1 MAPVS
6 PHMVAG
12 VRFGPSRLRAWQSA
26 IALGVFA
33 AMLSLLDGTHLAL
46 QVPRASRPVIIM
58 HILVGLFFYPIFG
71 QMAVLFTR
79 RFPLDV
85 THWLRNVVVHT
96 GIGLTL
102 QYFHYLLNHTLL
114 VTVVWP
120 VFFPGRVFPQE
131 VIAGIS
137 PKHFREYPEDLLAY
151 WIVIGFVYA
160 ARYYRELAEREV
172 LAAKL
177 EASLAEARLEVLRR
191 QLSPHFLFNTL
202 NAISVLAMRGDRD
215 AVVETISQLSDLLR
229 FATDESHPQRVPL
242 VEELAFLDG
251 YLGIQQV
258 RFGDRL
264 RIDLQ
269 IAPQSLDALVPFMVL
284 QPIVEN
290 AIEHGM
296 TEQCDGSRIRIETAV
311 ESDGMLRLEVSDDG
325 PGFAV
330 PMPELVGAAVAAGGG
345 AAADSSLARPR
356 SSGKRNG
363 NGGGHS
369 HGIGLS
375 NTRRRLDQ
383 LYGSRHAVEYGHSAS
398 GGATVAIRIPFE
410 LSPAH
415 G

>member
-1 MAPVS
+1 
-6 PHMVAG
+6 MVAG
-12 VRFGPSRLRAWQSA
+12 VTFGPSRMRAWRSA
-26 IALGVFA
+26 IALGVFT
-33 AMLSLLDGTHLAL
+33 AMLSLLDGIHLAL
-46 QVPRASRPVIIM
+46 QVPRASRPVIVM
-58 HILVGLFFYPIFG
+58 HILVGLLFYPIFG
-71 QMAVLFTR
+71 RLAVLFTR
-79 RFPLDV
+79 RFPLDLR
-85 THWLRNVVVHT
+85 HWLRNVAVHSV
-96 GIGLTL
+96 IGLTL

-120 VFFPGRVFPQE
+120 VFFPGRIFPQE

-160 ARYYRELAEREV
+160 ARYYGELAEREV

-215 AVVETISQLSDLLR
+215 AVVDTIGRLSDLLR
-229 FATDESHPQRVPL
+229 SATDEGHPQRVPL
-242 VEELAFLDG
+242 SEELAFLDG
-251 YLGIQQV
+251 YLGIQHV

-264 RIDLQ
+264 RVDVQ
-269 IAPQSLDALVPFMVL
+269 IAPRSLDALVPFMIL

-290 AIEHGM
+290 AIEHGI
-296 TEQCDGSRIRIETAV
+296 TEQCGGSNIRIEAV
-311 ESDGMLRLEVSDDG
+311 VENGRLLRLEVSDDG
-325 PGFAV
+325 PGFA
-330 PMPELVGAAVAAGGG
+330 MDLPEPVLVAAAVGGG
-345 AAADSSLARPR
+345 GVAVQQDIQAARPR
-356 SSGKRNG
+356 PAVKRG
-363 NGGGHS
+363 RHDRA
-369 HGIGLS
+369 HGVGLS

-383 LYGSRHAVEYGHSAS
+383 LYGSRHAIDYGHSPT

-410 LSPAH
+410 TSPTL